1 VGARQEGRKAVSG
14 VRITAIVSSFE
25 RPKGLRRTLE
35 SVQTQTTRG
44 EMEVIVCD
52 DASRCTEVGRVL
64 EEFAGRGAVVI
75 AGERRPVEHK
85 EVYCT
90 FTDLINRALDRAK
103 GEYLSYITDGNEW
116 TPGRCEH
123 YAAFLDANPEV
134 FLVWGMV
141 QNVRDGEP
149 LPMPAYGQMRM
160 ADIVQRI
167 HWGNFIDHGSVM
179 HRRTHLRWS
188 TDPKSWRFADWLFWQ
203 RLLDGGMQFAN
214 VPFHGEMFYSDKDSL
229 GRCLVE
235 RNEKFKV
242 MYERRFGVAK
252 AGDQARKEEDMS
264 DEVKKVEYAK
274 NVGGKIEIVP
284 DPGGGKAEEVPPGG
298 IIKKSKVTTSD
309 GMLWPAF
316 APHAEYPEYKPKE
329 PKAPKGKKGARRRR
343 PSKQPSSGRKVPFDR
358 MRETVESAERKA
370 AEMETAP
377 EPQEAPQK
385 ATASKGKGRARGKG
399 RKASRSK
406 KKASGRGKKKGK

>member
-1 VGARQEGRKAVSG
+1 MSG

-25 RPKGLRRTLE
+25 RPDGLKKSLR
-35 SVQTQTTRG
+35 SVETQTARG
-44 EMEVIVCD
+44 QMEVIVCD
-52 DASRCTEVGRVL
+52 DGSRSQELVKFL
-64 EEFAGRGAVVI
+64 ERYERDRLNVTVIRG
-75 AGERRPVEHK
+75 EQRPVEFK

-90 FTDLINRALDRAK
+90 FTELINRAMDLAQ
-103 GEYLSYITDGNEW
+103 GEYLSYLTDGNEW

-141 QNVRDGEP
+141 QNVRDGKP
-149 LPMPAYGQMRM
+149 LPMPAYGRMRM

-179 HRRTHLRWS
+179 HGRTHLRWS

-214 VPFHGEMFYSDKDSL
+214 VPFHGEYFYSDKDSL

-235 RNEKFKV
+235 RNEKFKE
-242 MYERRFGVAK
+242 MYERRFGGAK
-252 AGDQARKEEDMS
+252 AEIPEKEEDMA
-264 DEVKKVEYAK
+264 DDVKKVEYAK

-284 DPGGGKAEEVPPGG
+284 DPGGGNAEEVPPGG
-298 IIKKSKVTTSD
+298 IIKRSRVTTAD
-309 GMLWPAF
+309 GALWPAF
-316 APHAEYPEYKPKE
+316 APYAEFPEYKPKE
-329 PKAPKGKKGARRRR
+329 PAPPKDKKKGARRRR
-343 PSKQPSSGRKVPFDR
+343 PTEKKVESPKRKVPFER

-370 AEMETAP
+370 AEMEVAP
-377 EPQEAPQK
+377 GSQK
-385 ATASKGKGRARGKG
+385 ARQKPAKSRGKG
-399 RKASRSK
+399 SAGKKARKASRGR
-406 KKASGRGKKKGK
+406 KKASGRGKRKGK